1 MKWDQEMEKIRAA
14 IGEEVTAQEFMV
26 LNNLFKDWLA
36 QAMDIANRSGD
47 PPAAILSI
55 VRDTVVAAWHRRGDE
70 GLNST
75 STGGQ
80 SYSYIDLHRDMT
92 KRIIR
97 ANLRVFRP

>member
-1 MKWDQEMEKIRAA
+1 MNKELELEKIRAA
-14 IGEEVTAQEFMV
+14 IGEEVSVQEV
-26 LNNLFKDWLA
+26 LTLNDMFDDWLE

-47 PPAAILSI
+47 PPAAMLPI

-80 SYSYIDLHRDMT
+80 SYSYVDLHRDMM

>member
-1 MKWDQEMEKIRAA
+1 MQE
-14 IGEEVTAQEFMV
+14 VLT
-26 LNNLFKDWLA
+26 LNNLFDDWLA

-47 PPAAILSI
+47 PPAAMLPI

-80 SYSYIDLHRDMT
+80 SYSYVDLHRDMT